1 MTNTYYLKS
10 VSKSTAKISNLVYS
24 SKLLLIF
31 LLLPLIEPEY
41 IAIRV
46 TTLHQ
51 IMVIWS
57 MFSFAVAVIIYLEN
71 LRRRNIL
78 NYVIFY
84 FLYCFIISIY
94 SMGGI
99 IWHAR
104 FTDVVQIMTLA
115 IYINSASRYKSNILN
130 ILKWI
135 LVSYFIINFITV
147 LLLPNGLFYFEG
159 EYGAI
164 TPYWF
169 LGHKNFHIRYGITAL
184 FFSSASD
191 YLHKKRLSRITIFV
205 FLIVLAD
212 VIIVQSATGIVCLLM
227 YLLGVLFFYKIKQT
241 HHINKFILPI
251 LFAVFTAIF
260 FLIVFFD
267 IQKYFDFFIEEFL
280 DRDLDF
286 TSRTM
291 IWERALSYIN
301 QNLAFGQGFLPSTQI
316 ESQLGV
322 SHPHSYYLYILYSS
336 GILGFC
342 WIAFI
347 LYKFLKKISSWSNY
361 NLSALFVIFFLCAFT
376 MGLSESLTN
385 LFFMYPLLTFEEPI
399 WSKDSE

>member
-10 VSKSTAKISNLVYS
+10 VSKGTAKISNLVYS

-31 LLLPLIEPEY
+31 LLLPLIDPDF

-46 TTLHQ
+46 TFLHR

-57 MFSFAVAVIIYLEN
+57 MFSFAVSVVIYFEN
-71 LRRRNIL
+71 LRKKNIL
-78 NYVIFY
+78 NYILVY
-84 FLYCFIISIY
+84 FIYCFIISID
-94 SMGGI
+94 SMGGLV
-99 IWHAR
+99 WHAR
-104 FTDVVQIMTLA
+104 FTDVIQIITIA
-115 IYINSASRYKSNILN
+115 IYINSASRYKSNIFD
-130 ILKWI
+130 IFKWI
-135 LVSYFIINFITV
+135 IVIYFIINFITV
-147 LLLPNGLFYFEG
+147 LILPNGIFYYES

-191 YLHKKRLSRITIFV
+191 YLHKKKLGYVTLFV

-212 VIIVQSATGIVCLLM
+212 VIIVHSATGIVCLLM
-227 YLLGVLFFYKIKQT
+227 YLLGVLFFYKIKQK

-251 LFAVFTAIF
+251 LFAIFTAIF

-267 IQKYFDFFIEEFL
+267 IQKYFDFFIEGFL
-280 DRDLDF
+280 DRELDF

-342 WIAFI
+342 WIVFI
-347 LYKFLKKISSWSNY
+347 FYKFSKKISSWSNY